1 MNCFQA
7 SIPIM
12 KALCDETRLQILS
25 MLSEREMNGCEIHRA
40 FDCTQPTISYHMK
53 ALVDVG
59 LVHARREGCATV
71 YTINREIWPGV
82 EALLHAICRAVKGEK
97 AREGTNAA
105 AATGKPVQGLWAG
118 DDPASSESGY

>member
-7 SIPIM
+7 SIPIL

-59 LVHARREGCATV
+59 LVHARPGGLRHDLYHQSGNLARGRGAAARHLPGREGRVCPWVRGSRCFGWKTCARITD
-71 YTINREIWPGV
+71 RG
-82 EALLHAICRAVKGEK
+82 
-97 AREGTNAA
+97 
-105 AATGKPVQGLWAG
+105 
-118 DDPASSESGY
+118 

>member
-40 FDCTQPTISYHMK
+40 FDCTQPPISDHMQ

-71 YTINREIWPGV
+71 STINRKIWPGV
-82 EALLHAICRAVKGEK
+82 VALLHAICRAVKGET
-97 AREGTNAA
+97 ARE
-105 AATGKPVQGLWAG
+105 
-118 DDPASSESGY
+118 

>member
-53 ALVDVG
+53 ALV
-59 LVHARREGCATV
+59 REGCATV
-71 YTINREIWPGV
+71 YTINQEIWPGV
-82 EALLHAICRAVKGEK
+82 EALLHAICRAVKGEC
-97 AREGTNAA
+97 ARERNNAA
-105 AATGKPVQGLWAG
+105 ASAGKSV
-118 DDPASSESGY
+118 

>member
-59 LVHARREGCATV
+59 LVHARREGHGIHHQSRNLA
-71 YTINREIWPGV
+71 RGRGAAARHLPG
-82 EALLHAICRAVKGEK
+82 
-97 AREGTNAA
+97 REGRK
-105 AATGKPVQGLWAG
+105 GP
-118 DDPASSESGY
+118 

>member
-97 AREGTNAA
+97 ASEGTNA

-118 DDPASSESGY
+118 DDPASPESGY

>member
-7 SIPIM
+7 SIPIL

-40 FDCTQPTISYHMK
+40 FDCTQPTISYQMK

-71 YTINREIWPGV
+71 YTINQEIWPGV
-82 EALLHAICRAVKGEK
+82 EALLHAICRAVKGEC
-97 AREGTNAA
+97 ARERVNAA
-105 AATGKPVQGLWAG
+105 ASAGK
-118 DDPASSESGY
+118 SE

>member
-7 SIPIM
+7 SIPIL

-59 LVHARREGCATV
+59 LVHARREGCATI
-71 YTINREIWPGV
+71 YTINQEIWPGV
-82 EALLHAICRAVKGEK
+82 EALLHAICRAVKGEC
-97 AREGTNAA
+97 ARG
-105 AATGKPVQGLWAG
+105 
-118 DDPASSESGY
+118 

>member
-40 FDCTQPTISYHMK
+40 FDCTQPTISYRMK

-97 AREGTNAA
+97 ARE
-105 AATGKPVQGLWAG
+105 
-118 DDPASSESGY
+118 